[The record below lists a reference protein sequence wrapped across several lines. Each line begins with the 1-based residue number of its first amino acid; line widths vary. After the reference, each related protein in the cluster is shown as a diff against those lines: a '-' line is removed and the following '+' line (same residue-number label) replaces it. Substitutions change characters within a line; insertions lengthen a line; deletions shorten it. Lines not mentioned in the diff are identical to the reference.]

1 MNAIAIKMLLGD
13 RAKYLGILLGVTL
26 TSFLITQQG
35 SIFVGIMSRTF
46 GFIVDTSIADIWV
59 MDEKVQFVDDSKPMQ
74 DTMLLRVRGV
84 EGVDWAMP
92 LYKSLLRARLDDGN
106 YQQCNVIGVDDTT
119 LVGGPSRVIAGHLE
133 DLRAQDAVIVD
144 AVGAARRLAKIQPD
158 GTRRPLGIGDT
169 LELNDSRAVVVGLCQ
184 TTRTF
189 QSQPVVYTTYSRAT
203 RFAPRE
209 RRMLTFILVKA
220 QPGEALD
227 ELCARIRETT
237 GLAAYTGDEFSWMT
251 VMYFIRNT
259 GIPINFGTAV
269 ILAFLVGTAIA
280 GQQFYNFTHDNLRYL
295 GALKAMGAGNLL
307 LLRMVVLQA
316 LLVGLLAYGLG
327 VGLASA
333 FGYAMRNTELAFRL
347 LPQQLYTTGVVVLTV
362 CALSAAVSMIKV
374 VRLEPAVVF
383 KN

>member
-1 MNAIAIKMLLGD
+1 MNTIAIKMLLGD

-35 SIFVGIMSRTF
+35 SIFVGLMSRTF

-84 EGVDWAMP
+84 EGVEWAMP

-158 GTRRPLGIGDT
+158 GTRRPLAIGDT

-220 QPGEALD
+220 NPGERLD
-227 ELCARIRETT
+227 DLCARIRQTT

-362 CALSAAVSMIKV
+362 CALSAAISMIKV

>member
-119 LVGGPSRVIAGHLE
+119 LVGGPSRVIAGHRE

-220 QPGEALD
+220 KPGEALD

>member
-220 QPGEALD
+220 KPGEALD